1 MQLFEKKI
9 VDIVHQLFME
19 YVHEG
24 DIVIDATA
32 GGGQDTLKLCECV
45 GSTGKVYAF
54 DIQQEAVKS
63 TNELLQRLGYQAQ
76 VLLESHTEMDRYAQ
90 EGTVD
95 CITFNFGWLP
105 GGDHSIHTQTET
117 SLQAIEKGL
126 KLLRVGGI
134 MSLCIYYGRDTGFAE
149 KDAILEY
156 LQQVD
161 SKKYTVIVPAF
172 HNRPNCPPI
181 PVCIIRD
188 EI

>member
-1 MQLFEKKI
+1 MSSSLNTLSIAHRFIREHVKPGA
-9 VDIVHQLFME
+9 FC
-19 YVHEG
+19 
-24 DIVIDATA
+24 IDATA
-32 GGGQDTLKLCECV
+32 GRGNDTALLCSLV
-45 GSTGKVYAF
+45 GEQGRVIAF

-63 TNELLQRLGYQAQ
+63 TNELLERLGYQAQ

-161 SKKYTVIVPAF
+161 SKKYTVIVSAF

>member
-1 MQLFEKKI
+1 MSSSLNTLSIAHRFIREHVK
-9 VDIVHQLFME
+9 HGAFC
-19 YVHEG
+19 
-24 DIVIDATA
+24 IDATA
-32 GGGQDTLKLCECV
+32 GRGNDTALLCSLV
-45 GSTGKVYAF
+45 GEQGRVIAF

-161 SKKYTVIVPAF
+161 SKKYTVIVSAF

>member
-1 MQLFEKKI
+1 MSSSLNTLSIAHRFIREHVKPGA
-9 VDIVHQLFME
+9 FC
-19 YVHEG
+19 
-24 DIVIDATA
+24 IDATA
-32 GGGQDTLKLCECV
+32 GRGNDTALLCSLV
-45 GSTGKVYAF
+45 GEQGRVIAF

-161 SKKYTVIVPAF
+161 SKKYTVIVSAF